1 MIVEISDNEAD
12 GIAKSLVQNHEFMK
26 KIKNSVIFRLGDDIK
41 KNTFMDSDK
50 IKQSLKR
57 NENQS
62 LNIMRGWRDKLLSEL
77 NEHIDST
84 VRALIIEELPNALDM
99 LFVEEEK

>member
-12 GIAKSLVQNHEFMK
+12 GIANSLVMNTDFMR
-26 KIKNSVIFRLGDDIK
+26 KIKNSIAL
-41 KNTFMDSDK
+41 DSDK

>member
-1 MIVEISDNEAD
+1 
-12 GIAKSLVQNHEFMK
+12 
-26 KIKNSVIFRLGDDIK
+26 
-41 KNTFMDSDK
+41 
-50 IKQSLKR
+50 
-57 NENQS
+57 
-62 LNIMRGWRDKLLSEL
+62 MRGWRDKLLSEL